1 VEFLRQVV
9 DYLAINHESI
19 LDALVEH
26 VWLALVPVV
35 VAFVLSLPLGWV
47 AVRRPRLKSVLLTAS
62 SVLYT
67 IPSLALILLVP
78 LVVGTSVLDPLNVVI
93 ALAVYSL
100 ALLVRT
106 TTDGLESVDASVVQS
121 ADAMGYRPA
130 RRWLTVELPLSL
142 PVVLAG
148 LRVATVA
155 NVSMVSIAALVG
167 IGGLGQLFT
176 RGFQLGFHAPPI
188 VIGLVLSV
196 LLAVTCD
203 LLIVLAQRILTPWTR
218 TGSRGRSAA

>member
-1 VEFLRQVV
+1 VDEAFHQQVI
-9 DYLAINHESI
+9 DYLRINS
-19 LDALVEH
+19 DSVVQYLVEH
-26 VWLALVPVV
+26 VWLALVPVA
-35 VAFVLSLPLGWV
+35 VAFVLSLPLGWL
-47 AVRRPRLKSVLLTAS
+47 AVRRPRLKSAMLTVS

-67 IPSLALILLVP
+67 VPSLALILLIP
-78 LVVGTSVLDPLNVVI
+78 LVVGTSILDPLNVVI
-93 ALAVYSL
+93 ALTIYSL

-106 TTDGLESVDASVVQS
+106 STDGLEAVDPAVVQ
-121 ADAMGYRPA
+121 AAEAMGYRPA
-130 RRWLTVELPLSL
+130 RRWLAVELPLSL

-176 RGFQLGFHAPPI
+176 RGFQLGFYAPPI

-196 LLAVTCD
+196 LLAVVCD
-203 LLIVLAQRILTPWTR
+203 LLIVLGQRALTPWTR
-218 TGSRGRSAA
+218 TRSTT